1 MAGCSPIIDQNKRAD
16 TVRPQ
21 LKVEE
26 PYLNPLRDEAGEAG
40 AEMVHPSTEEK
51 SEWEATK
58 QHIEDLEI
66 RMTEQFEDNNGQGQ
80 VRGPILKAPAKPT
93 QAEWD
98 QHQTTHTF
106 RSLVPTL
113 CGSQECSTKPS

>member
-1 MAGCSPIIDQNKRAD
+1 MAGCSPTIDQSKKAD
-16 TVRPQ
+16 TVRLQ
-21 LKVEE
+21 EEVEE
-26 PYLNPLRDEAGEAG
+26 PYLNPLRDGVGEVG

-51 SEWEATK
+51 SEWEITK

-80 VRGPILKAPAKPT
+80 VRGPILKAPAKVI

-98 QHQTTHTF
+98 QH
-106 RSLVPTL
+106 
-113 CGSQECSTKPS
+113 